1 MIKNILND
9 LIDKNSTR
17 NLSIKKILKKT
28 HDNKKTRWYIYI
40 YIYIY
45 IYFFFDRKDI
55 KVFVWGKLKRQLEH
69 ETKITNL
76 TITDLKYFL

>member
-28 HDNKKTRWYIYI
+28 HDNKKNSMIYI
-40 YIYIY
+40 YI
-45 IYFFFDRKDI
+45 FFDRKDI

>member
-28 HDNKKTRWYIYI
+28 HDNKKNSMIYI
-40 YIYIY
+40 YIYI
-45 IYFFFDRKDI
+45 FFLIEKILKFLFEASSKDNSNM
-55 KVFVWGKLKRQLEH
+55 KQR
-69 ETKITNL
+69 
-76 TITDLKYFL
+76 

>member
-17 NLSIKKILKKT
+17 NLSIKKILKKS
-28 HDNKKTRWYIYI
+28 HDNKKNSMIYI
-40 YIYIY
+40 YI
-45 IYFFFDRKDI
+45 FFDRKDI

>member
-28 HDNKKTRWYIYI
+28 HDNKKNSMIYI
-40 YIYIY
+40 YI
-45 IYFFFDRKDI
+45 FFFDRKDI

>member
-28 HDNKKTRWYIYI
+28 HDNKKTR
-40 YIYIY
+40 
-45 IYFFFDRKDI
+45 
-55 KVFVWGKLKRQLEH
+55 
-69 ETKITNL
+69 
-76 TITDLKYFL
+76 

>member
-28 HDNKKTRWYIYI
+28 HDNKKNSMIYI
-40 YIYIY
+40 YI
-45 IYFFFDRKDI
+45 FFFDRKDI
-55 KVFVWGKLKRQLEH
+55 KVFV
-69 ETKITNL
+69 
-76 TITDLKYFL
+76 

>member
-28 HDNKKTRWYIYI
+28 HDNKKNSMIYIYI

-45 IYFFFDRKDI
+45 IFFLIEKILKFLFEASSKDNSNM
-55 KVFVWGKLKRQLEH
+55 KQR
-69 ETKITNL
+69 
-76 TITDLKYFL
+76 

>member
-28 HDNKKTRWYIYI
+28 HDNKKNSMIYI
-40 YIYIY
+40 YIYIF
-45 IYFFFDRKDI
+45 FFFDRKDI